1 MVNCMNHLSLFIS
14 MSEYGIKERVSLR
27 FVTWKIHLRMGQI
40 RKSEDIERVD
50 PRYVINSL
58 YFIWF
63 SSNMIIVVELSFSI
77 LFKIL

>member
-40 RKSEDIERVD
+40 RKSEDTERVD
-50 PRYVINSL
+50 PGYVINSL

-63 SSNMIIVVELSFSI
+63 SSNMIIMVELSFSI

>member
-1 MVNCMNHLSLFIS
+1 

-40 RKSEDIERVD
+40 RKSEDTERVD
-50 PRYVINSL
+50 PGYVINSL

-63 SSNMIIVVELSFSI
+63 SSNMIIMVELSFSI